1 MGGANR
7 LGAADRTACG
17 CPARLCWHRHAPAV
31 GARAQSVVMAIA
43 VPGQRRAGMAGIAA
57 VKLAVSRRLFDNEKD
72 HGGNL
77 SPGHN
82 WGNP

>member
-1 MGGANR
+1 
-7 LGAADRTACG
+7 
-17 CPARLCWHRHAPAV
+17 
-31 GARAQSVVMAIA
+31 MAIA